1 MLEGSMEW
9 YRGLFQK
16 IINDGLKNKINQRDC
31 LDLLLN
37 MREDFVFSENK
48 EVRDYAMK
56 ISKYAHEMAG
66 YMAAQTGSGEFDD
79 LYWKYLLLEAPEIFE
94 SYLYYMEK
102 NRQRS
107 RRFYENRKSTLNI
120 LVQDL
125 QDLEDRKLDF
135 LGVSLPPRVGKLLS
149 DDTPVLT
156 TDGWK
161 NHGDLKVGDYVYDLD
176 GFPIM
181 VTHVFPKNYA
191 NKRVWF
197 TDGSYID
204 CHEKHEWLIYNR
216 HRHSEEIM
224 ETSEF
229 ENGAESGGVGRGH
242 RYYYQIPLSS
252 AIIGEYKE
260 LPVKPYT
267 LGAWLGDGRNN
278 NPDVCEPKEDRCII
292 DGIVED
298 GYEISW
304 HTVHK
309 ITGVEYYGFKG
320 LRAGLQSV
328 GMCHSRRRTPKHI
341 PNEYFSASIPQRL
354 ELLAGLLDTDGTLR
368 KGENRYSFSTTE
380 PDLRDDFVSLVST
393 FGWRCSVTECE
404 PHNDGHLV
412 NGVEII
418 SKKVYWVI
426 SFNPTHEI
434 PCRVERKRLN
444 TFSKQRKVAVKCV
457 EDIEPKIGNCISVQ
471 GGIYRAGRRCIPT
484 HNSTLC
490 IFFLSWIMGKRP
502 NSHNAM
508 SGHSGILADG
518 FYGEIQNLILT
529 PEYTFNEIFPHAKLE
544 KKSADK
550 KEINLDK
557 PDRFSTLTCRGID
570 GTWTGSVDI
579 SADGYLYVDDLV
591 RDRMESLSPT
601 RLENRYQDYLNVL
614 VDRKNDGA
622 RELMVGTRWNVL
634 DPLGRIE
641 SEKKNNP
648 RYRFRKIPALN
659 ANGESNFDYDYGVGF
674 STKYY
679 IDMKSRLDPNEWEA
693 KYQQKPFIREGLLFP
708 ADELRTYNGVLPEGD
723 SRIVSACDVAW
734 GGGDALSM
742 PIGREYENGDVYIFD
757 WVFNRGTK
765 EVTLPIV
772 AGKIMGNKIRQI
784 NFEAN
789 NGGHMYRKYIDEKL
803 QEWNYK
809 CSCTDSKAPGNMEKM
824 SKIIAYS
831 GDIKRKF
838 VFLDEEHR
846 SKEYQEAMDEMTF
859 FVQLGKNDHDDSV
872 DSLSQ
877 LERFIENGIGG
888 KATAMHNPLWGGSR
902 Y

>member
-1 MLEGSMEW
+1 MLEGSTEW
-9 YRGLFQK
+9 YRGLFQQ
-16 IINDGLKNKINQRDC
+16 IINDGLKNKVNQRDC

-37 MREDFVFSENK
+37 MREDFAFSENK
-48 EVRDYAMK
+48 EVRDYAIK
-56 ISKYAHEMAG
+56 ISKYAHEMAA
-66 YMAAQTGSGEFDD
+66 YMAAQTGSGEFDE
-79 LYWKYLLLEAPEIFE
+79 LYWKYLLLEAPEVFE

-102 NRQRS
+102 NRQPKRK
-107 RRFYENRKSTLNI
+107 FYEPRKQTLSV

-125 QDLEDRKLDF
+125 QDLEDRKIDF
-135 LGVSLPPRVGKLLS
+135 LGVSMPPRTAK
-149 DDTPVLT
+149 
-156 TDGWK
+156 
-161 NHGDLKVGDYVYDLD
+161 
-176 GFPIM
+176 
-181 VTHVFPKNYA
+181 
-191 NKRVWF
+191 
-197 TDGSYID
+197 
-204 CHEKHEWLIYNR
+204 
-216 HRHSEEIM
+216 
-224 ETSEF
+224 
-229 ENGAESGGVGRGH
+229 
-242 RYYYQIPLSS
+242 
-252 AIIGEYKE
+252 
-260 LPVKPYT
+260 
-267 LGAWLGDGRNN
+267 
-278 NPDVCEPKEDRCII
+278 
-292 DGIVED
+292 
-298 GYEISW
+298 
-304 HTVHK
+304 
-309 ITGVEYYGFKG
+309 
-320 LRAGLQSV
+320 
-328 GMCHSRRRTPKHI
+328 
-341 PNEYFSASIPQRL
+341 
-354 ELLAGLLDTDGTLR
+354 
-368 KGENRYSFSTTE
+368 STT
-380 PDLRDDFVSLVST
+380 
-393 FGWRCSVTECE
+393 
-404 PHNDGHLV
+404 
-412 NGVEII
+412 
-418 SKKVYWVI
+418 
-426 SFNPTHEI
+426 
-434 PCRVERKRLN
+434 
-444 TFSKQRKVAVKCV
+444 
-457 EDIEPKIGNCISVQ
+457 
-471 GGIYRAGRRCIPT
+471 
-484 HNSTLC
+484 C

-659 ANGESNFDYDYGVGF
+659 SNGESNFDYDYGVGF

-708 ADELRTYNGVLPEGD
+708 TDELRTYNGVLPEGD

-789 NGGHMYRKYIDEKL
+789 NGGHM
-803 QEWNYK
+803 W
-809 CSCTDSKAPGNMEKM
+809 
-824 SKIIAYS
+824 
-831 GDIKRKF
+831 
-838 VFLDEEHR
+838 
-846 SKEYQEAMDEMTF
+846 
-859 FVQLGKNDHDDSV
+859 
-872 DSLSQ
+872 
-877 LERFIENGIGG
+877 
-888 KATAMHNPLWGGSR
+888 
-902 Y
+902 